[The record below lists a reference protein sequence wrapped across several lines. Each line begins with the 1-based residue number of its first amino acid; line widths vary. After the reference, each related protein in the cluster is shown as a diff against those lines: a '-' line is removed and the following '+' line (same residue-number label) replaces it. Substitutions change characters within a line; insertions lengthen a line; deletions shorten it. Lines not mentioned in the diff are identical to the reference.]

1 MSMQYNQQENLIKYK
16 EVVAKTGLE
25 SLEQLTSYS
34 PIVIR
39 DALSKLN
46 LDKFL
51 KATAF
56 LKCEETITYL
66 IQSEAPEAQYLAPR
80 AKHFVTSTLAEAELA
95 YQNLI
100 KQLERSKY
108 KLLSQGER
116 QAIVIEAECSDDFYK
131 LHNYGRQ
138 KLISILPM
146 IDDDTLTLV
155 VYSYKNSM
163 MKDGILNLLP
173 AKRRNKIEKEVS
185 QITHAPEDVLV
196 SSINIV
202 IRKLETLL
210 RKPSALGVSV
220 KCERKS
226 YIERAINSIAHV
238 YSYTVETVLNQQHF
252 QRLAKAFSL
261 LGEEQVLSL
270 LDYLEPRLASGMASN
285 IENANFISQLSSGV
299 RQRAPS
305 YASFN
310 IGLKHLN
317 RTIRDIHSRQQELVN
332 SPELLEAPKKEWNA
346 ESFEQINQ
354 FDEPVWYSMF
364 KDTKK
369 ELITDA
375 TVYCWEH
382 SSMLAFNKFLAKQK
396 CFLDYENWKLNND
409 ISQAQS
415 IEAQKLVI
423 EQCQQFDSHFRQMNL
438 NEAEQKIKKL
448 FRQESVDELFE
459 GMGFDGVE
467 DYSDRKLSIAKP
479 AGTAQ
484 LFKVEDLETEI
495 ILADNPHQVE
505 VLELIKEKGACKK
518 LVYAPHDYVEKMEM
532 LRNKFPNFSELI
544 NYIEDSLR
552 EAEFANESIK
562 LPVINLDGQPGIGKS
577 QVVQEISSTLN
588 ISFNTVPVSTM
599 SGPFEVLGGN
609 KAWKGAELGAIAKA
623 CLLNSDYAQVS
634 ILIDEVCLVKNTGE
648 HNIAPTLYSLF
659 ESDQRKSVK
668 ENFMGINV
676 DFSHALMFTTTN
688 NIENLLPALRSR
700 LKNFMIKA
708 PDANQMRVIGLNI
721 YQYLLEEKKLSQFFE
736 NDIPQEC
743 FNAFEKLTPRAAK
756 SAIDQAIK
764 QGLKRADRQKRYKV
778 SLSATDFTAQGAI
791 QNTTPIGFIH

>member
-1 MSMQYNQQENLIKYK
+1 MQYNQQENLIKYN
-16 EVVAKTGLE
+16 EVLVKTGLL
-25 SLEQLTSYS
+25 SLNQLTSYS

-39 DALSKLN
+39 DALSKLS
-46 LDKFL
+46 LSKFL

-56 LKCEETITYL
+56 LQSEETITYL
-66 IQSEAPEAQYLAPR
+66 LQSEAPEAHYLVSQVQQ
-80 AKHFVTSTLAEAELA
+80 FVTSSLAEAELA
-95 YQNLI
+95 YGCLI
-100 KQLERSKY
+100 KELERSKQ

-116 QAIVIEAECSDDFYK
+116 QASVIEAEHSDDFYK

-138 KLISILPM
+138 KLISILPL
-146 IDDDTLTLV
+146 IDDETLTLV
-155 VYSYKNSM
+155 IYSYKNSM
-163 MKDGILNLLP
+163 MKDGVLNLLP
-173 AKRRNKIEKEVS
+173 AKRRNKIIKEVS
-185 QITHAPEDVLV
+185 QITHAPEDVLI

-210 RKPSALGVSV
+210 RTPAALGVSV
-220 KCERKS
+220 QCKRKS

-238 YSYTVETVLNQQHF
+238 YAHTVNTILNQQHF

-261 LGEEQVLSL
+261 LEEEQVLSL
-270 LDYLEPRLASGMASN
+270 LYYLEPRLANGMASN
-285 IENANFISQLSSGV
+285 IENANFSSQSSSGIN
-299 RQRAPS
+299 QRIPS
-305 YASFN
+305 HASLN
-310 IGLKHLN
+310 IGLKN
-317 RTIRDIHSRQQELVN
+317 FNKIIRDIHAYQQKLVD
-332 SPELLEAPKKEWNA
+332 SPELLKASHKEWNA

-354 FDEPVWYSMF
+354 FDESVWYSMI

-369 ELITDA
+369 EIITDA

-396 CFLDYENWKLNND
+396 CFLDYDSWKLNND
-409 ISQAQS
+409 ISHAQS
-415 IEAQKLVI
+415 IDAQKLVI
-423 EQCQQFDSHFRQMNL
+423 DQCQQFDSHFRQMNL
-438 NEAEQKIKKL
+438 DEAEKKIKNL
-448 FRQESVDELFE
+448 FRQASVDDLFE
-459 GMGFDGVE
+459 GIELEGIE
-467 DYSDRKLSIAKP
+467 DYSERKRSIAKP

-518 LVYAPHDYVEKMEM
+518 LVYAPHDYVEKMET

-544 NYIEDSLR
+544 NYIEDCLR
-552 EAEFANESIK
+552 EAEFANEPIK
-562 LPVINLDGQPGIGKS
+562 LPAINLDGSPGIGKS
-577 QVVQEISSTLN
+577 QVVKEISSTLN
-588 ISFNTVPVSTM
+588 ISFDAVPISTM

-648 HNIAPTLYSLF
+648 HNIAPTLYGLF
-659 ESDQRKSVK
+659 ESEQRKCVK
-668 ENFMGINV
+668 ENFMGINI

-700 LKNFMIKA
+700 LKNFTIKA
-708 PDANQMRVIGLNI
+708 PDTNQMRVIGQNI
-721 YQYLLEEKKLSQFFE
+721 YQDLLEEKKLSQFFE
-736 NDIPQEC
+736 TEIPHEC
-743 FNAFEKLTPRAAK
+743 FNTFQKLTPRAAK

-778 SLSATDFTAQGAI
+778 SLTPHDFTAEDAF
-791 QNTTPIGFIH
+791 QNTNPIGFIH